1 MKEKLL
7 LFVLLA
13 GLQASAQNY
22 TRRDSLQGG
31 LRIERTCYDVLRYDL
46 DIKIDP
52 KQRSIVGFNEIT
64 FKVADHTSRIQ
75 VDLFA
80 NMTIDSII
88 CNGKRLKA
96 TRAFDAV
103 FIDFPESLKIGSEQK
118 IRFYY
123 SGNPLVAKRAP
134 WDGGFVF
141 SKDSNG
147 KDWIAVAVQGT
158 GASLWFPCKDSQTDE
173 PDKGATIKVAV
184 PNGLV
189 NVSNG
194 RLLGS
199 QDLNNGY
206 TRWDWEVKSPINN
219 YDITVN
225 IADYV
230 HFGEN
235 YKGLDLDYYVLRDN
249 ETKARKHFE
258 LVKPMMD
265 CFQSR
270 FGKYPFTQDGYKL
283 VETPYLG
290 MEHQSAVAYGNHYQ
304 NGYLGHDLSSSGI
317 GMNFDYII
325 VHESGHEWFGN
336 SITSMDIADMWIHE
350 AFTMY
355 SECVFVDC
363 LYGPEKASEYI
374 NGMKQNVQN
383 DEPIIGPY
391 GVNKEGS
398 GDMYPKGALLLH
410 TLHHVIGDAKWW
422 PMLLKYAETYR
433 HQIIDT
439 QTVVAFFNTESGL
452 DLTPIFNQY
461 LRYTGIPTLDIRV
474 KKNKLQYRWRADEKS
489 FNMPVDIVVKGKKI
503 RIEPTNEW
511 TASQMSVSKLS
522 QVKVLDQDFYINVS
536 RF

>member
-1 MKEKLL
+1 MKKLL

-13 GLQASAQNY
+13 GLHGAWAQNY

-31 LRIERTCYDVLRYDL
+31 LRLERTCYDVLRYDL
-46 DIKIDP
+46 DIKIGP
-52 KQRSIVGFNEIT
+52 KQKSIVGFNEIT
-64 FKVADHTSRIQ
+64 FKVVDNTSRIQ

-80 NMTIDSII
+80 NMAIDSIVA
-88 CNGKRLKA
+88 NGKRLNAK
-96 TRAFDAV
+96 REFDAV
-103 FIDFPESLKIGSEQK
+103 FIDFPTPLVKDSEQRL
-118 IRFYY
+118 RFYY
-123 SGNPLVAKRAP
+123 SGNPLVAKQAP

-141 SKDSNG
+141 SKDNNG

-158 GASLWFPCKDSQTDE
+158 GASLWYPCKDSQTDE
-173 PDKGATIKVAV
+173 PDNGATIKVAV

-194 RLLGS
+194 RFMGS
-199 QDLNNGY
+199 QDLKNGY

-258 LVKPMMD
+258 LVKPMME
-265 CFQSR
+265 CFEGH
-270 FGKYPFTQDGYKL
+270 FGKYPFAEDGYKL

-325 VHESGHEWFGN
+325 IHESGHEWFGN
-336 SITSMDIADMWIHE
+336 SITSKDIADMWIHE

-363 LYGPEKASEYI
+363 LYGPEKASQYI
-374 NGMKQNVQN
+374 NGMKQNVRN
-383 DEPIIGPY
+383 DEPIIGTY

-398 GDMYPKGALLLH
+398 GDMYPKGALMLH
-410 TLHHVIGDAKWW
+410 TLHQVIGDAKWW
-422 PMLLKYAETYR
+422 PMLLKYSQTYR

-439 QTVVAFFNTESGL
+439 QTVVDFFNTESGR

-461 LRYTGIPTLDIRV
+461 LRHTGIPSLEIRIR
-474 KKNKLQYRWRADEKS
+474 KNKLQYRWRADEKN

-503 RIEPTNEW
+503 RIEPTVDW
-511 TASQMSVSKLS
+511 STSKISVAKLS
-522 QVKVLDQDFYINVS
+522 QVKVLDEDFYITVS
-536 RF
+536 RL